1 MLVDVPLDVPLCA
14 LRHGQSASADAVSR
28 RLVQTSSPATR
39 SLSHLAEH
47 ASLAWVQEFSRL
59 LRPGGIMAMTT
70 QLRDFIGFC
79 ESFRGKVNEVP
90 WHDGLAKSFVDVDAW
105 YAAYDAGHYL
115 YAPTGGGP
123 ARPSDFYGEAMI
135 PEGYVRTRFT
145 PFLKYVDFVADR
157 SLLPQAL
164 IVMQK
169 P

>member
-1 MLVDVPLDVPLCA
+1 
-14 LRHGQSASADAVSR
+14 
-28 RLVQTSSPATR
+28 
-39 SLSHLAEH
+39 
-47 ASLAWVQEFSRL
+47 
-59 LRPGGIMAMTT
+59 MAMTT

-90 WHDGLAKSFVDVDAW
+90 WHDGLAKSFVDVDAS
-105 YAAYDAGHYL
+105 YAAYDAGQYL